1 MKSQSKLNLNWTR
14 NIRENPRV
22 FFPTNEKNLRKNLK
36 KNNFICAGNQ
46 RSFGDNAINK
56 KESTC

>member
-36 KNNFICAGNQ
+36 KKNLIFAGNQ